1 MAKRPRNKAKPSS
14 QRWLARQQRDPY
26 VSQAQAEGYRS
37 RAVYKLIEIDR
48 RERLLR
54 RGMTVVDLGA
64 APGGFSQYA
73 AERVG
78 PAGRVIAVDRLAMD
92 PLPGVESLEGDFTE
106 DETLRLIEAKISE
119 GADLVMSDMAPNISG
134 NRAVDQPRSMYLAE
148 LALDFA
154 QRTLK
159 PKGTLL
165 VKCFQGAGIDQF
177 RAEARRIFDEVKLRK
192 PKASRAKSPEIYLLA
207 RNLSF
212 V

>member
-1 MAKRPRNKAKPSS
+1 MAKRSRKKGTPSS

-26 VSQAQAEGYRS
+26 VARARADGYRS

-54 RGMTVVDLGA
+54 PGMVVVDLGA

-73 AERVG
+73 AQRVG
-78 PAGRVIAVDRLAMD
+78 PAGRVIALDRLIMD
-92 PLPGVESLEGDFTE
+92 PLPGVEFLAGDFTE
-106 DETLRLIEAKISE
+106 DETLRRLEAKITE

-134 NRAVDQPRSMYLAE
+134 NRAVDQPRAMYLAE
-148 LALDFA
+148 LALDLA
-154 QRTLK
+154 QRSLR
-159 PKGTLL
+159 PGGSLL
-165 VKCFQGAGIDQF
+165 VKCFQGEGIDDL
-177 RAEARRIFDEVKLRK
+177 RTAARRVFGEVKLRK
-192 PKASRAKSPEIYLLA
+192 PKASRPKSPEIYLLA